1 VNKEMY
7 IHILHRFRAAVRK
20 KRPEKW
26 KIIGATTH
34 WSVLIK
40 DFLAKK
46 NATTL
51 EHPQYH
57 PDLAAADF

>member
-1 VNKEMY
+1 MDSY
-7 IHILHRFRAAVRK
+7 S
-20 KRPEKW
+20 
-26 KIIGATTH
+26 ATAH

-40 DFLAKK
+40 EFLAKK

-51 EHPQYH
+51 EHLQCY

>member
-1 VNKEMY
+1 MY
-7 IHILHRFRAAVRK
+7 INILHRFRAAVRK

-26 KIIGATTH
+26 RTTGATVH

-51 EHPQYH
+51 EHP
-57 PDLAAADF
+57 